1 MGSSLPYIKPSS
13 DGVALITVC
22 VVFATLAVVS
32 VALRIWARYLMRQ
45 SWGLDDYL
53 ALSSMLVYVVEVPIF
68 ICTVIYG
75 GSGSDEA
82 AVVVQ
87 SPGAMTYYLKVPSSS
102 KVRALVLTMAN
113 FVDCEAY
120 VRQPVHVWLFGF
132 SHQIKFVGLLLEN
145 ISDTVRPSRGIC
157 AELLLLGMVHC
168 YHGKHQP
175 HLLLSYQRA

>member
-22 VVFATLAVVS
+22 VVFATLSVIS

-53 ALSSMLVYVVEVPIF
+53 ALSSIIVYVVQVPIF

-82 AVVVQ
+82 VVIAL
-87 SPGAMTYYLKVPSSS
+87 SPGAMTYYFKVPSSWG
-102 KVRALVLTMAN
+102 VRALLLIQAN
-113 FVDCEAY
+113 FVYC
-120 VRQPVHVWLFGF
+120 
-132 SHQIKFVGLLLEN
+132 
-145 ISDTVRPSRGIC
+145 
-157 AELLLLGMVHC
+157 
-168 YHGKHQP
+168 
-175 HLLLSYQRA
+175 